1 MISSSG
7 FNSDTTTPAKKA
19 PNIYSA
25 PTPSA
30 RATSKM
36 INAKMARMPICV
48 VPPIKRC
55 IKFNRLNTE
64 PNK

>member
-36 INAKMARMPICV
+36 INAKWPVYQFVLYHPLSVA
-48 VPPIKRC
+48 
-55 IKFNRLNTE
+55 
-64 PNK
+64 